1 MRLEGAD
8 TKAIQVALR
17 ALNGTFDP
25 PYATD
30 ELKDLL
36 RLAPDSAKWDLSHES
51 RLAQEVEKQRVREKA
66 RRILARER
74 AGRPFELPD
83 IGLTMADFLRE
94 ERPEQKYTIDQLHTT
109 GGNTLLVASYKTGK
123 TILLLNLARA
133 LADGTPFLG
142 DYDVAKIDGRVAISN
157 YELNRAM
164 IHEWVEDHG
173 VEHPERLVYPLN
185 MRGRGRALPLWDDD
199 VMERVVAWLRGNE
212 VQFWLVDPAAR
223 AWRGLVESEGDNVQ
237 IDLFTSALD
246 EIKEAAGVD
255 DLILSTHM
263 GRAKVEEDEERA
275 RGGTR
280 LEDWMDHGWY
290 MGKDGKTQ
298 DAPRWF
304 RAMGRDVE
312 LAIDLAWEPTRRWV
326 TASGKSRDE
335 RRESDSE
342 ESILDALGLYGSLNA
357 EDLDTKAR
365 GLDKNSYG
373 KPRDRLV
380 ERGLVRCEG
389 KKPKMHELTEEGRAR
404 WETHTVRKRS

>member
-185 MRGRGRALPLWDDD
+185 MRGRG
-199 VMERVVAWLRGNE
+199 
-212 VQFWLVDPAAR
+212 
-223 AWRGLVESEGDNVQ
+223 
-237 IDLFTSALD
+237 
-246 EIKEAAGVD
+246 
-255 DLILSTHM
+255 
-263 GRAKVEEDEERA
+263 GRCRC
-275 RGGTR
+275 GT
-280 LEDWMDHGWY
+280 
-290 MGKDGKTQ
+290 T
-298 DAPRWF
+298 
-304 RAMGRDVE
+304 
-312 LAIDLAWEPTRRWV
+312 T
-326 TASGKSRDE
+326 
-335 RRESDSE
+335 
-342 ESILDALGLYGSLNA
+342 
-357 EDLDTKAR
+357 
-365 GLDKNSYG
+365 
-373 KPRDRLV
+373 
-380 ERGLVRCEG
+380 
-389 KKPKMHELTEEGRAR
+389 
-404 WETHTVRKRS
+404 